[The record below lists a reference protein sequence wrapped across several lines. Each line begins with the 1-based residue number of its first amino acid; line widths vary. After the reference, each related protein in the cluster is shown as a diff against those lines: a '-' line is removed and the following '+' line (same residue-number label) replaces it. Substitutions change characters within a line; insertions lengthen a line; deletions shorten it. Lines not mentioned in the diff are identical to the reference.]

1 MARKTPSRTQRLK
14 RSWAVEAG
22 QKRVASSAFHWQ
34 PVRSTNRT
42 ASMQTRSG
50 VGGLPPPKG
59 WVFVRRGISS
69 AMAGHRS
76 SDMLHRS

>member
-1 MARKTPSRTQRLK
+1 MAWKTPSCTQRWK
-14 RSWAVEAG
+14 RSWAVEPG

-34 PVRSTNRT
+34 PVRSTKSM

-59 WVFVRRGISS
+59 WVLARGGMSW
-69 AMAGHRS
+69 AMASHRS
-76 SDMLHRS
+76 SGMLH